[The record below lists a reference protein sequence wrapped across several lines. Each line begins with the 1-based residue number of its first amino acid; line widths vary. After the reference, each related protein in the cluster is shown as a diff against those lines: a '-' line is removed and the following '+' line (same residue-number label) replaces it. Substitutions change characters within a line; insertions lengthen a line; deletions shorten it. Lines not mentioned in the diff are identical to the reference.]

1 MANETTNTAFYR
13 WLLTQCR
20 RAGYDIDALETHTE
34 IIMITSVALSEGLP
48 PETTGHIAD
57 ALGVT
62 SRELTRAYLGEMRQK
77 TVSEILAH
85 PDLAA
90 LDARLNDIAGT
101 G

>member
-13 WLLTQCR
+13 WLLARCR
-20 RAGYDIDALETHTE
+20 RAGYDVGALETHTE
-34 IIMITSVALSEGLP
+34 IIAITSVALSEGLT
-48 PETTGHIAD
+48 PEATGHIAD

-62 SRELTRAYLGEMRQK
+62 SRELTRAYIGEMRQK
-77 TVSEILAH
+77 TITEILAH

>member
-13 WLLTQCR
+13 WLVARCR
-20 RAGYDIDALETHTE
+20 SAGYDTGHLETHTE
-34 IIMITSVALSEGLP
+34 IIMITSVALSEGLT
-48 PETTGHIAD
+48 PEATGHIAD

-77 TVSEILAH
+77 PIPELLAH

-90 LDARLNDIAGT
+90 LDAHLNEIAGT